1 MPTLTYLGPY
11 SQTPIKRYG
20 TLHRDV
26 PVEVDQEWL
35 DAHGPWDP
43 TRFALGGDYEAPTA
57 DAGNDGIPD
66 SGWRV
71 ADIKVW
77 LKDNDVALGAG
88 YKTKSRLLDMVR
100 DSLNPVEEVVEVEET
115 APEAAAE
122 TLTEE

>member
-20 TLHRDV
+20 TLHRHV

-35 DAHGPWDP
+35 DSHGPWDP
-43 TRFALGGDYEAPTA
+43 EMFALGGDYEAPTA

-66 SGWRV
+66 DGWRV

-77 LKDNDVALGAG
+77 LKDNDVVLGAG
-88 YKTKSRLLDMVR
+88 YKTKGRLLDMVR
-100 DSLNPVEEVVEVEET
+100 DTLNPVEEVVEVEET
-115 APEAAAE
+115 TPETAE
-122 TLTEE
+122 ETITE